1 MRKLFKSK
9 TQEPKLC
16 PNCPLLHLLPVITA
30 SRVTYTKEK
39 EQLTPHKICQLL
51 RALWL
56 KHPNVTLED
65 CPYFSK
71 TERIDLYAKTP
82 AENR

>member
-1 MRKLFKSK
+1 MKKLSKSK

-16 PNCPLLHLLPVITA
+16 PNCPLLSLLPIITA
-30 SRVTYTKEK
+30 SRATYTREK

-56 KHPNVTLED
+56 KHSYVTLEG

-71 TERIDLYAKTP
+71 TERIDIYAKAS
-82 AENR
+82 AETR

>member
-1 MRKLFKSK
+1 MRKLSKSK
-9 TQEPKLC
+9 TQEPKLR
-16 PNCPLLHLLPVITA
+16 PNCPLISLLPIITA
-30 SRVTYTKEK
+30 NRIIYTKEK

-56 KHPNVTLED
+56 KHPYVTLEG

-71 TERIDLYAKTP
+71 TKRIDSYAKTP

>member
-1 MRKLFKSK
+1 MR
-9 TQEPKLC
+9 
-16 PNCPLLHLLPVITA
+16 
-30 SRVTYTKEK
+30 EK

-56 KHPNVTLED
+56 KHPYVTLEG

-71 TERIDLYAKTP
+71 TERIDIYAKAS
-82 AENR
+82 AETR

>member
-1 MRKLFKSK
+1 MRKLSKSK

-16 PNCPLLHLLPVITA
+16 PNCPLLSLLPIITA
-30 SRVTYTKEK
+30 SKVTYTREK

-56 KHPNVTLED
+56 KHPYVTLEG

-71 TERIDLYAKTP
+71 TERIDIYAKAS
-82 AENR
+82 AETG